1 MTTWTTIVNE
11 AVAVGGIPA
20 SSTVTALR
28 DNPISI
34 AEQSSGSPVLFSGWQ
49 AYDKV
54 SNGDAARGLLW
65 DFAVSGTRTSVE
77 TPNFEDGWE
86 YRIIA
91 IGLSAS
97 SGNGGGRVQL
107 YGETLATWDSVS
119 TFGVMSTAG
128 DLSSFDVEILF
139 PRLVKNAHFARNS
152 GGYYTTSTSTWNE
165 TTDTPTATAC
175 VGPSSTRYYT
185 TAQKILKARAQ
196 LGSLLNLNA
205 GKVYLFRRRE
215 YASLA

>member
-1 MTTWTTIVNE
+1 MTTWTTIVNA

-20 SSTVTALR
+20 SSTVTAFR
-28 DNPISI
+28 DNPIAI
-34 AEQSSGSPVLFSGWQ
+34 AEQSSGSPVLFAGWQ

-86 YRIIA
+86 YRIVA
-91 IGLSAS
+91 IGISATT
-97 SGNGGGRVQL
+97 SGGQGRVEI
-107 YGETLATWDSVS
+107 YGETSATWDNFLA
-119 TFGVMSTAG
+119 FGSMAAG
-128 DLSSFDVEILF
+128 DSSSFDAEFLL
-139 PRLVKNAHFARNS
+139 PRLVKNAHHARSNGGFVTAAGVWTENTVTTVTKYFA
-152 GGYYTTSTSTWNE
+152 
-165 TTDTPTATAC
+165 
-175 VGPSSTRYYT
+175 
-185 TAQKILKARAQ
+185 TAQKVLKVRV
-196 LGSLLNLNA
+196 LIGSGANLDA

>member
-1 MTTWTTIVNE
+1 MTTWTTIVNA

-20 SSTVTALR
+20 SSTVTAFR
-28 DNPISI
+28 DNPIAI
-34 AEQSSGSPVLFSGWQ
+34 AEQSSGSPIMFSGWQ

-86 YRIIA
+86 YRIVA
-91 IGLSAS
+91 IGISATTG
-97 SGNGGGRVQL
+97 SGAGRL
-107 YGETLATWDSVS
+107 EIYGETSASFEFFLNYGNMD
-119 TFGVMSTAG
+119 AG
-128 DLSSFDVEILF
+128 DFSSFDVELLL
-139 PRLVKNAHFARNS
+139 PRLVKNAHHARSN
-152 GGYYTTSTSTWNE
+152 GGYYKTSSPVAWNE
-165 TTDTPTATAC
+165 TTAPTATKYLA
-175 VGPSSTRYYT
+175 
-185 TAQKILKARAQ
+185 TAQKILKARVMI
-196 LGSLLNLNA
+196 GSGANLDA

>member
-1 MTTWTTIVNE
+1 MTTWTTIVNP

-20 SSTVTALR
+20 SSTVTAFR
-28 DNPISI
+28 DNPIAI
-34 AEQSSGSPVLFSGWQ
+34 AEQSSGSPILFSGWQ

-86 YRIIA
+86 YRIVGIN
-91 IGLSAS
+91 LSAS
-97 SGNGGGRVQL
+97 SGNGACRVEI
-107 YGETLATWDSVS
+107 YGETSASFESFLNY
-119 TFGVMSTAG
+119 GNMPAG
-128 DLSSFDVEILF
+128 DFSSFDAEFLL
-139 PRLVKNAHFARNS
+139 PRLVKNAHHARS
-152 GGYYTTSTSTWNE
+152 IGGFVTTSTSAWTE
-165 TTDTPTATAC
+165 SAVTTITKYFA
-175 VGPSSTRYYT
+175 
-185 TAQKILKARAQ
+185 TAQKVLKVRA
-196 LGSLLNLNA
+196 LIGTAPGTSLDA

>member
-1 MTTWTTIVNE
+1 MTTWTTISNP
-11 AVAVGGIPA
+11 AVAVGAIPA
-20 SSTVTALR
+20 STTVTALR

-34 AEQSSGSPVLFSGWQ
+34 AEQSSGSPIIFSGWQ

-86 YRIIA
+86 YRLVA

-97 SGNGGGRVQL
+97 AGGGGGIAQI
-107 YGETLATWDSVS
+107 YGETSASWESFIN
-119 TFGVMSTAG
+119 FGNMTTG
-128 DLSSFDVEILF
+128 DFSSFDIEFLL
-139 PRLVKNAHFARNS
+139 PRLVKNAHHARGN
-152 GGYYTTSTSTWNE
+152 GGFVTTSTGAWTE
-165 TTDTPTATAC
+165 TTIPTVTKYFA
-175 VGPSSTRYYT
+175 
-185 TAQKILKARAQ
+185 TAQKVLKVRAQ
-196 LGSLLNLNA
+196 VGPLQSLDA

>member
-1 MTTWTTIVNE
+1 MTTWTTISNA

-20 SSTVTALR
+20 STTVTAFR

-86 YRIIA
+86 YRLIA
-91 IGLSAS
+91 IGLSAT
-97 SGNGGGRVQL
+97 SGSGACRVEI
-107 YGETLATWDSVS
+107 YGETSATFE
-119 TFGVMSTAG
+119 TFLNYGNMAAG
-128 DLSSFDVEILF
+128 DFSSFDAEFLL
-139 PRLVKNAHFARNS
+139 PRLVKNAHHARSN
-152 GGYYTTSTSTWNE
+152 GGFVTTSSGAWTE
-165 TTDTPTATAC
+165 TTAPTVTKYFA
-175 VGPSSTRYYT
+175 
-185 TAQKILKARAQ
+185 TAQKVLKVRA
-196 LGSLLNLNA
+196 LNGPAPGTSLDA

>member
-1 MTTWTTIVNE
+1 MTTWTTIVNA
-11 AVAVGGIPA
+11 AVNIGGIPA
-20 SSTVTALR
+20 SSTVTAFR
-28 DNPISI
+28 DNPIAI
-34 AEQSSGSPVLFSGWQ
+34 AEQSSGSPILFSGWQ

-97 SGNGGGRVQL
+97 TGGGGGRVDL
-107 YGETLATWDSVS
+107 YGETSASWDTVS
-119 TFGVMSTAG
+119 GFGLMGTG
-128 DLSSFDVEILF
+128 DFSSFDVELLL

-165 TTDTPTATAC
+165 TTETPTATNC
-175 VGPSSTRYYT
+175 VGPSSTNYYT
-185 TAQKILKARAQ
+185 TAQKILKARAVIGITQ
-196 LGSLLNLNA
+196 SLDA

>member
-1 MTTWTTIVNE
+1 MTTWTTIVNA

-20 SSTVTALR
+20 STTVTAFR
-28 DNPISI
+28 DNPIAI
-34 AEQSSGSPVLFSGWQ
+34 AEQSSGSPVLFAGWQ

-54 SNGDAARGLLW
+54 ANGDAARGLLW

-97 SGNGGGRVQL
+97 AGGGGGRVDI
-107 YGETLATWDSVS
+107 YGETSASWGIISS
-119 TFGVMSTAG
+119 FGLMSTG
-128 DLSSFDVEILF
+128 DFSSFDVELLL
-139 PRLVKNAHFARNS
+139 PRLVKNAHHARNN
-152 GGYYTTSTSTWNE
+152 GGYYVTSTSTWNE
-165 TTDTPTATAC
+165 TTEPT
-175 VGPSSTRYYT
+175 STNYYT

-196 LGSLLNLNA
+196 VGNTQSLDA

>member
-1 MTTWTTIVNE
+1 MTTWTTIVNA

-20 SSTVTALR
+20 SSTVTAFR
-28 DNPISI
+28 DNPIAI

-86 YRIIA
+86 YRIVGIN
-91 IGLSAS
+91 LSAS
-97 SGNGGGRVQL
+97 SGNGACRVEI
-107 YGETLATWDSVS
+107 YGETSATFES
-119 TFGVMSTAG
+119 FLNYGNMPAG
-128 DLSSFDVEILF
+128 DFSSFDAEFLL
-139 PRLVKNAHFARNS
+139 PRLVKNAHHARNN
-152 GGYYTTSTSTWNE
+152 GGF
-165 TTDTPTATAC
+165 ATAAGAWTEAITPGIAT
-175 VGPSSTRYYT
+175 VPNATKYFA
-185 TAQKILKARAQ
+185 TAQKVLKVRA
-196 LGSLLNLNA
+196 LIGTAPGTSLDA

>member
-1 MTTWTTIVNE
+1 MTTWTTIVNP

-20 SSTVTALR
+20 SSTVTAFR
-28 DNPISI
+28 DNPIAI
-34 AEQSSGSPVLFSGWQ
+34 AEQSSGSPVLFAGWQ

-97 SGNGGGRVQL
+97 AGNGAGRVEI
-107 YGETLATWDSVS
+107 YGETSATWDNFLNYGNM
-119 TFGVMSTAG
+119 TPG
-128 DLSSFDVEILF
+128 DFSSFDVELLL
-139 PRLVKNAHFARNS
+139 PRLVKNAHHARSN
-152 GGYYTTSTSTWNE
+152 GGYYTTSSTTWTE
-165 TTDTPTATAC
+165 STVTTVTKYFA
-175 VGPSSTRYYT
+175 
-185 TAQKILKARAQ
+185 TAQKVLKVRAVVGT
-196 LGSLLNLNA
+196 LANLDA

>member
-1 MTTWTTIVNE
+1 MTTWTTIVNA
-11 AVAVGGIPA
+11 AVNVGGIPA
-20 SSTVTALR
+20 SSTVTAFR
-28 DNPISI
+28 DNPIAI
-34 AEQSSGSPVLFSGWQ
+34 AEQSSGSPIMFSGWQ

-86 YRIIA
+86 YRIIG

-97 SGNGGGRVQL
+97 AGGGGGRVDL
-107 YGETLATWDSVS
+107 YGETSATWDSIS
-119 TFGVMSTAG
+119 GFGQMSTG
-128 DLSSFDVEILF
+128 DFSSFDVELLL
-139 PRLVKNAHFARNS
+139 PRLVKNAHFARNT
-152 GGYYTTSTSTWNE
+152 GGFVTAAGVWTE
-165 TTDTPTATAC
+165 TTETPTATGC
-175 VGPSSTRYYT
+175 VGPSSTNYYT
-185 TAQKILKARAQ
+185 TAQKILKARAVVGNTQ
-196 LGSLLNLNA
+196 SLDA

>member
-1 MTTWTTIVNE
+1 MTTWTTIVNA
-11 AVAVGGIPA
+11 AVNVGGIPA
-20 SSTVTALR
+20 SSTVTAFR
-28 DNPISI
+28 DNPIAI

-86 YRIIA
+86 YRIVGIN
-91 IGLSAS
+91 LSAS
-97 SGNGGGRVQL
+97 SGNGACRVEI
-107 YGETLATWDSVS
+107 YGETSASFE
-119 TFGVMSTAG
+119 TFLNYGNMPAG
-128 DLSSFDVEILF
+128 DFSSFDAEFLL
-139 PRLVKNAHFARNS
+139 PRLVKNAHHARSN
-152 GGYYTTSTSTWNE
+152 GGYYTTSSSTWTENTV
-165 TTDTPTATAC
+165 TTVTKYFA
-175 VGPSSTRYYT
+175 
-185 TAQKILKARAQ
+185 TAQKVLKVRA
-196 LGSLLNLNA
+196 LIGPAPGTSLDA